1 MNIINLDQLIS
12 MTSVEIAELTG
23 KRHDNVLRD
32 IRKMLEELNA
42 LKTEAV
48 DEELNA
54 LKTEAVDEELNALKL
69 SSPIGVIEDVYLDA
83 KGESRT
89 MYRLDRKHT
98 FILVAGYS
106 VQLRAKCYDYIQTLE
121 RRVLQLEDQKKR
133 AAIQSANR
141 RGVTWGDY
149 CKANG
154 LPAQKLMTILKK
166 ERKLFRVHPI
176 SGEWSVNP
184 NYVEYFR
191 IIKPTDHRFNP
202 NGINIRFN
210 AKGLEFFSRPEN
222 VLKMHEK
229 VIAVHGSDAA
239 KQQHI
244 QAVAKL
250 KDSHLN
256 GKATE
261 E

>member
-1 MNIINLDQLIS
+1 H
-12 MTSVEIAELTG
+12 
-23 KRHDNVLRD
+23 RNVLRD
-32 IRKMLEELNA
+32 IRNMVEELNA
-42 LKTEAV
+42 LKTEPV
-48 DEELNA
+48 SELNGS
-54 LKTEAVDEELNALKL
+54 KTEPVSELNGSKFGLV
-69 SSPIGVIEDVYLDA
+69 GEEVYKDA

-106 VQLRAKCYDYIQTLE
+106 VHLRAKCYDHIQTLE

-166 ERKLFRVHPI
+166 ERKLFRVHPF

-222 VLKMHEK
+222 VLKMHRR

-250 KDSHLN
+250 E
-256 GKATE
+256 GR
-261 E
+261 

>member
-23 KRHDNVLRD
+23 KEHRNVLRD
-32 IRKMLEELNA
+32 IRNMVEELNA

-48 DEELNA
+48 NEELNGSKFGLVNEELNA
-54 LKTEAVDEELNALKL
+54 LKTELVGEE
-69 SSPIGVIEDVYLDA
+69 VYKDA

-106 VQLRAKCYDYIQTLE
+106 VHLRAKCYDHIQTLE

-166 ERKLFRVHPI
+166 ERKLFRVHPF

-222 VLKMHEK
+222 VLKMHRK
-229 VIAVHGSDAA
+229 VIVVHGSDAT

-250 KDSHLN
+250 E
-256 GKATE
+256 GR
-261 E
+261 

>member
-23 KRHDNVLRD
+23 KEHRNVLRD
-32 IRKMLEELNA
+32 IRNMVEELNA

-48 DEELNA
+48 NEELNA
-54 LKTEAVDEELNALKL
+54 LKTELVGEE
-69 SSPIGVIEDVYLDA
+69 VYKDA

-106 VQLRAKCYDYIQTLE
+106 VHLRAKCYDHIQTLE

-154 LPAQKLMTILKK
+154 LPAQKLMTIASTQT
-166 ERKLFRVHPI
+166 V
-176 SGEWSVNP
+176 
-184 NYVEYFR
+184 
-191 IIKPTDHRFNP
+191 
-202 NGINIRFN
+202 
-210 AKGLEFFSRPEN
+210 
-222 VLKMHEK
+222 
-229 VIAVHGSDAA
+229 
-239 KQQHI
+239 
-244 QAVAKL
+244 
-250 KDSHLN
+250 
-256 GKATE
+256 
-261 E
+261 

>member
-23 KRHDNVLRD
+23 KEHRNVLRD
-32 IRKMLEELNA
+32 IRNMVEELNA

-48 DEELNA
+48 NEELNEPKFGLVNEELNA
-54 LKTEAVDEELNALKL
+54 LKTELVGEE
-69 SSPIGVIEDVYLDA
+69 VYKDA

-106 VQLRAKCYDYIQTLE
+106 VHLRAKCYDHIQTLE

-166 ERKLFRVHPI
+166 ERKLFRVHPF

-222 VLKMHEK
+222 VLKMHRK
-229 VIAVHGSDAA
+229 VIAVHGSDAT

-250 KDSHLN
+250 E
-256 GKATE
+256 GR
-261 E
+261 